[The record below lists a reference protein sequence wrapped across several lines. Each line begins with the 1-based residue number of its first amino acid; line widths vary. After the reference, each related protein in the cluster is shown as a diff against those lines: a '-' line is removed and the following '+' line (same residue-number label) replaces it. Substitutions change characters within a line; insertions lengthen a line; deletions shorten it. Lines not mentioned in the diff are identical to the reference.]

1 MFHRGFGSN
10 LAGGIEVGFWTNS
23 GISTIQAGPRVDY
36 YFKGVF
42 DGFHAGIAPLF
53 ASTSG
58 LKAIAINLN
67 IGYTHPL
74 NDKMLL
80 DFTAFPNI
88 AMSMETG
95 GGSAKG
101 VGARVGIGFKL

>member
-10 LAGGIEVGFWTNS
+10 LAGDVEVGFCTNS

-36 YFKGVF
+36 YFKSVF

-53 ASTSG
+53 ASTSRF
-58 LKAIAINLN
+58 KAVAINLN
-67 IGYTHPL
+67 IGYTHSL

-80 DFTAFPNI
+80 DVTDFPNI
-88 AMSMETG
+88 SMSLETG
-95 GGSAKG
+95 GGSPKG
-101 VGARVGIGFKL
+101 VGARVDIGFKL